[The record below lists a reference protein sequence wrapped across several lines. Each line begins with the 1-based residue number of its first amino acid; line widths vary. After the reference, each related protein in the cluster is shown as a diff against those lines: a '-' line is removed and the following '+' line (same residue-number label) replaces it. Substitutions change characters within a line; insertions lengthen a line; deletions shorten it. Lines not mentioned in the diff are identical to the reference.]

1 MSYVL
6 RLTITLFYAIKQCIT
21 AHTPKSHILHKLASS
36 FEKVDL
42 FDPVLPAVAETAFC
56 FSKSVSGAQS
66 QSHRSIFLLVWCG
79 IWSEHNCLNVFEAA
93 THKASPIIIL
103 CSVVKMCLCFS
114 SYTYTQCFHGFQR
127 RHRVSCYIMFA
138 TNFPHDL
145 MKVPSAFA
153 LQARFQS

>member
-21 AHTPKSHILHKLASS
+21 ARTPKSHILHKESGSVWCIQCCQLWLRQLSVSASQ
-36 FEKVDL
+36 F
-42 FDPVLPAVAETAFC
+42 
-56 FSKSVSGAQS
+56 SGAQS
-66 QSHRSIFLLVWCG
+66 QSHQSIFLLVWCG
-79 IWSEHNCLNVFEAA
+79 IWPEHNCLNVFEAA
-93 THKASPIIIL
+93 TQKASPIIIL

-114 SYTYTQCFHGFQR
+114 SYTYTQCFHGFQC
-127 RHRVSCYIMFA
+127 RHRVSWYIMFA

-145 MKVPSAFA
+145 MKAPSAFV